1 MGGWAA
7 GLPILAPEETAAS
20 PSGLRCEALAGLLC
34 AAGRQQSA
42 HPGHSARQLPQ
53 KQLPI
58 GSNRSQIS
66 IYLAPSCEPWAPWA
80 EFNGSSARCRQV
92 SARACSPARGPAV
105 TALLY

>member
-20 PSGLRCEALAGLLC
+20 PSGLRCEALAGLLRAGPPAVGAPWPQRT
-34 AAGRQQSA
+34 AATA
-42 HPGHSARQLPQ
+42 LPQ

-66 IYLAPSCEPWAPWA
+66 ISL
-80 EFNGSSARCRQV
+80 R
-92 SARACSPARGPAV
+92 RASRGAMG
-105 TALLY
+105 